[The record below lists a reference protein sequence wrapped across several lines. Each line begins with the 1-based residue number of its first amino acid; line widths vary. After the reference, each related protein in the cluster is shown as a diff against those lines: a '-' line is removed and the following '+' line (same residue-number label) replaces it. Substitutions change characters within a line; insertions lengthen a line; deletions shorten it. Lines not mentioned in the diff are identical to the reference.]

1 MDALF
6 GPNSFHKE
14 TQKKIQRNQK
24 CKNVK
29 MFVTVTLRCTREST
43 SPVYVEGFKTL
54 YLRMRRFKSCF
65 AHFFCPCSL
74 MVKLSAVNRSSKVRF
89 LPGTISYN
97 IRILYEMAHSS
108 RVSRNQKKRQ
118 SRDTRRRRSRS
129 RVSNNTGAGLGLLGS
144 LVGAAAVSQGSEL
157 EEQSGQGGEQSAS
170 PMMMSGGKYGRG
182 KRRTGSPGNSA
193 EYILRFMEM
202 LNTIKI
208 YHWSTLSYP
217 THKAIDELHEKLS
230 ELIDSFIEKYIGHL
244 SRRSEGG
251 SSTTGLPVFTKGAGA
266 VPFCECKSLEIFC
279 KKLDE
284 YISYME
290 GLTERLDGYT
300 DLVNIRD
307 EMVGAMAQALYL
319 LRLGSPSLHAA
330 EPHSAT
336 RTSLLRRS
344 SLTAE

>member
-1 MDALF
+1 
-6 GPNSFHKE
+6 
-14 TQKKIQRNQK
+14 
-24 CKNVK
+24 
-29 MFVTVTLRCTREST
+29 
-43 SPVYVEGFKTL
+43 
-54 YLRMRRFKSCF
+54 
-65 AHFFCPCSL
+65 
-74 MVKLSAVNRSSKVRF
+74 
-89 LPGTISYN
+89 
-97 IRILYEMAHSS
+97 MAHSS
-108 RVSRNQKKRQ
+108 RVNRNRKKRL
-118 SRDTRRRRSRS
+118 SSATRRHGRSGRRT
-129 RVSNNTGAGLGLLGS
+129 RVSNNTGSGLGLAGS
-144 LVGAAAVSQGSEL
+144 LVGVAALSQGSEL

-170 PMMMSGGKYGRG
+170 PMTMMMSGGKYGRG
-182 KRRTGSPGNSA
+182 KRRTGSPAGNSA
-193 EYILRFMEM
+193 EYILRFLEM

-217 THKAIDELHEKLS
+217 THKATDELHEKLS
-230 ELIDSFIEKYIGHL
+230 GLVDSFIEKYIGHL

-344 SLTAE
+344 SLTAD

>member
-1 MDALF
+1 
-6 GPNSFHKE
+6 
-14 TQKKIQRNQK
+14 
-24 CKNVK
+24 
-29 MFVTVTLRCTREST
+29 
-43 SPVYVEGFKTL
+43 
-54 YLRMRRFKSCF
+54 
-65 AHFFCPCSL
+65 
-74 MVKLSAVNRSSKVRF
+74 
-89 LPGTISYN
+89 
-97 IRILYEMAHSS
+97 MAHSS
-108 RVSRNQKKRQ
+108 RVNRNRKKGLSRQ
-118 SRDTRRRRSRS
+118 SRRRRT
-129 RVSNNTGAGLGLLGS
+129 RVSNNTGSGLGLLGS

-170 PMMMSGGKYGRG
+170 PMTMMMSGGKYGRG

-193 EYILRFMEM
+193 EYILRFLEM

-217 THKAIDELHEKLS
+217 THKATDELHEKLS
-230 ELIDSFIEKYIGHL
+230 GLIDSFIEIYIGHM

-290 GLTERLDGYT
+290 GLTQRLDGYT

-344 SLTAE
+344 SLTAD